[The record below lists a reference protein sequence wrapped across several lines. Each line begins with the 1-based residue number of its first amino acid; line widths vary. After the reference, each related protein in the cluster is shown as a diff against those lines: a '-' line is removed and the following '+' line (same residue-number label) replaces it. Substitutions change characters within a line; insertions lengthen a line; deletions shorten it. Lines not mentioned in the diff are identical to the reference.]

1 LGQCTDDKPLAV
13 TTFFAGVNFDSIDE
27 RANDFDNLWA
37 GRPISQCL
45 LQSGDLSPIEVRK
58 IRMDRELPIAL
69 LGLQTGIDLSLAS
82 LQAS

>member
-1 LGQCTDDKPLAV
+1 V

-58 IRMDRELPIAL
+58 IRTDRDFRVAL
-69 LGLQTGIDLSLAS
+69 SDLQIRVDLAFVS
-82 LQAS
+82 LQAP